1 MSCQHGV
8 CPNLRAPSLLA
19 LNSVQHDKRSCFPVS
34 FLLGR
39 GYFLPPFPQL
49 LPPLSLHLP
58 DCRVRCALPT
68 FTATHIVRVC
78 CLMVLSVQWSGLW
91 EATNISWHSFESDCK
106 VTESDSNNST
116 IIYSLDPC
124 LLSPLFLDALSVR
137 LYELCVGWLC
147 VVDQNHVPFHPTS
160 PMPMPT
166 SGAPSTVGLVPTRSW
181 HWLTIFVLETLMS
194 WIWNIR
200 I

>member
-58 DCRVRCALPT
+58 GCRVRCALPT
-68 FTATHIVRVC
+68 FTATHIVRVG

-124 LLSPLFLDALSVR
+124 LLSPLFLDALTVWTM
-137 LYELCVGWLC
+137 CWLALLRWPKPC
-147 VVDQNHVPFHPTS
+147 S
-160 PMPMPT
+160 I
-166 SGAPSTVGLVPTRSW
+166 PSHFADANANLRSSIDRW
-181 HWLTIFVLETLMS
+181 RPRPNSQLTLTYNICTGNSDVLNLEH
-194 WIWNIR
+194 
-200 I
+200 